1 MTENRLMADGLVDV
15 SVGADSPEENAV
27 MPGTV
32 KLPDRL
38 PILPVKDM
46 SMFPRMV
53 LPMLVSDQK
62 HQNLVNDVLS
72 GERLIGLV
80 AIKGERP
87 SSSVSALEHIH
98 EVGVAALVLKMNQ
111 VDDQDA
117 VRLVAQGLSRFRIIA
132 LEQVEPYL
140 VARIEPL
147 ADIVPQR
154 HGDIGPVQQPA
165 GLFKRM
171 LDLAPHMPE
180 ELQGLAVSIDDPG
193 SLCDLV
199 TSTLK
204 IGPEERQSVVE
215 AIDVRERLR
224 RVTTLVNHEIQVLE
238 LGSKIQS
245 QVKEGLDKTQ
255 REYYLRQQL
264 KAIKAEL
271 GEGEE
276 AGDSEVEILRE
287 KLAQA
292 KLPEEAQA
300 EADRELGRLAKMH
313 PSSSEYHVITTYLDW
328 MINLHCSIGTR

>member
-1 MTENRLMADGLVDV
+1 MDWLTSALGPILPKKTRSCRGRL
-15 SVGADSPEENAV
+15 
-27 MPGTV
+27 

-147 ADIVPQR
+147 AGYRAQR

-165 GLFKRM
+165 G
-171 LDLAPHMPE
+171 P
-180 ELQGLAVSIDDPG
+180 V
-193 SLCDLV
+193 
-199 TSTLK
+199 
-204 IGPEERQSVVE
+204 
-215 AIDVRERLR
+215 
-224 RVTTLVNHEIQVLE
+224 
-238 LGSKIQS
+238 
-245 QVKEGLDKTQ
+245 
-255 REYYLRQQL
+255 
-264 KAIKAEL
+264 
-271 GEGEE
+271 
-276 AGDSEVEILRE
+276 
-287 KLAQA
+287 QA
-292 KLPEEAQA
+292 HA
-300 EADRELGRLAKMH
+300 
-313 PSSSEYHVITTYLDW
+313 
-328 MINLHCSIGTR
+328 